1 MPETVLI
8 EFVSD
13 ISQLAPAVDK
23 LEQMGQVEKA
33 AADQFRATNK
43 TIQDQGRVVKLTADE
58 FKKSGLTLEQLVAKV
73 KRSTTDTQKFLD
85 IEKQL
90 KGELEK
96 VRAELKQ
103 VVEQLDKLK
112 NKEKETDSASQSLKS
127 QLRQLV
133 EQLAQMKVAG
143 QDNTE
148 QYRLLAQ
155 QAGKLKDAIG
165 DANQEVKNFGSD
177 TSTLDG
183 VISLAGGIAGGFAVV
198 QGAAALFGDESEELQ
213 KTLLRVNAAMAILQG
228 LQQLQTV
235 LQKESAAATLA
246 NTIATKARTAA
257 QAAFNFV
264 VGTSTGVMKA
274 FRIALAATGVG
285 LLVIGITTL
294 IQKLDLF
301 AGTAKKTANDLQTL
315 RDQVQALNED
325 INRLG
330 DDAQRDTNLAIAAL
344 RAKGATDKE
353 IYEAERKLLKENL
366 DLKLA
371 AENNIQDAA
380 FAALANAQDAKAEA
394 KIKETQ
400 EFKDLQKD
408 LANAEKE
415 RRDAKT
421 ALDILDFDFTGKL
434 REKELDEQKK
444 AIDDAKKLREEA
456 DRLAKEQRAAGFAD
470 FKAGLE
476 LQLLAAEE
484 GSDEQLELKKR
495 LLLASLQIDLENEK
509 LTTNQRK
516 LLIQEFFK
524 ERINL
529 EKNFFSEIKR
539 LTIEQTISNLQAE
552 LQTLELSGQRKLE
565 VTEETIRLSAELEV
579 QAANGNVEK
588 IKEIN
593 AKRDK
598 AIRDA
603 RISSIQEALD
613 YELQSAEVGNAA
625 TVRALTRRLAD
636 EKTTLQDRIA
646 IIDELSDYDSSAI
659 QKRIAALN
667 DERKQGLISQKDYD
681 LQYKELV
688 DEQTKVWEDAEEKKT
703 AATKKAA
710 DERKQ
715 RTIQEIQA
723 IVEAVTSVVDVLD
736 SLFQLQSSRENDS
749 LNQQKKQLKDLQDAG
764 AITEKEA
771 ITRQKRIEAE
781 EKRVRQQQAVRDKQI
796 AVFKAL
802 LAIPQAILTGLSQG
816 GPILAAIYGALAGVQ
831 AAIVIARP
839 IPKFGKGKKDKY
851 EGFGEVGET
860 GTELIERNGRM
871 YVADK
876 SQVVWLGKNDKVY
889 NPQET
894 QKMLGRSAMNTSRP
908 ELIIEKKKPEFDYK
922 KLGKEIG
929 KHTST
934 TVYVDGYREQ
944 QIQKELFTRDLNKRR
959 SW

>member
-1 MPETVLI
+1 MPEQVII
-8 EFVSD
+8 EFISD
-13 ISQLAPAVDK
+13 TSQLAPAVDQ

-33 AADQFRATNK
+33 TADQFRATNK
-43 TIQDQGRVVKLTADE
+43 TIQDQGRVMKMTADE
-58 FKKSGLTLEQLVAKV
+58 FKRSGLTLEQLASKV
-73 KRSTTDTQKFLD
+73 KKSSTETASLVN
-85 IEKQL
+85 IEKAL
-90 KGELEK
+90 KTELGK
-96 VRAELKQ
+96 VATEVKNTSYALSKQDKVLKDNTTST
-103 VVEQLDKLK
+103 LALR
-112 NKEKETDSASQSLKS
+112 S
-127 QLRQLV
+127 QLRQMI

-228 LQQLQTV
+228 LQQVQVL

-246 NTIATKARTAA
+246 NTISLKL
-257 QAAFNFV
+257 FNFV
-264 VGTSTGVMKA
+264 VGTSTGLLKA
-274 FRIALAATGVG
+274 FRIALALTGVG
-285 LLVIGITTL
+285 LLVIGVIAL
-294 IQKLDLF
+294 VNAFKSSNDEMER
-301 AGTAKKTANDLQTL
+301 ANDLLEQQKSRL
-315 RDQVQALNED
+315 EGLNEVIDQRTSIEEARARAIGAAESEIIKIQGRGLLARREGLTKSNQLIREEMALLDPTSKAWFELNTRLEENGD
-325 INRLG
+325 IIRGLDTDIVVKQLNLEKQLADERAEALKKRI
-330 DDAQRDTNLAIAAL
+330 DAQKKADEEAA
-344 RAKGATDKE
+344 
-353 IYEAERKLLKENL
+353 
-366 DLKLA
+366 KLA
-371 AENNIQDAA
+371 
-380 FAALANAQDAKAEA
+380 
-394 KIKETQ
+394 
-400 EFKDLQKD
+400 
-408 LANAEKE
+408 KE
-415 RRDAKT
+415 RRA
-421 ALDILDFDFTGKL
+421 AEFEDF
-434 REKELDEQKK
+434 
-444 AIDDAKKLREEA
+444 
-456 DRLAKEQRAAGFAD
+456 RAAI
-470 FKAGLE
+470 E
-476 LQLLAAEE
+476 LQLLATKE
-484 GSDEQLELKKR
+484 GSGEQLELRKK
-495 LLLASLQIDLENEK
+495 LMLATLQIDLDNEK
-509 LTTNQRK
+509 LTNNQRK
-516 LLIQEFFK
+516 LLIQTFFK
-524 ERINL
+524 ERTDIEKKFLADRGKFIL
-529 EKNFFSEIKR
+529 EQVASDI
-539 LTIEQTISNLQAE
+539 QAE
-552 LQTLELSGQRKLE
+552 LQGLELSNDRKLE
-565 VTEETIRLSAELEV
+565 LTETAISLAAEMEIE
-579 QAANGNVEK
+579 AALGNGAK
-588 IKEIN
+588 IAEIN

-603 RISSIQEALD
+603 RITSIQEALD

-646 IIDELSDYDSSAI
+646 IIDELSEVESSAI

-667 DERKQGLISQKDYD
+667 KERKDGLISQKDYN
-681 LQYKELV
+681 LQYEILV
-688 DEQTKVWEDAEEKKT
+688 DEQNKVWEDAEAKKT
-703 AATKKAA
+703 EVTKKAIE
-710 DERKQ
+710 ERKQ
-715 RTIQEIQA
+715 KTIEEIQTIA
-723 IVEAVTSVVDVLD
+723 EATTAVLDVLD
-736 SLFQLQSSRENDS
+736 SLFQLQSSRENES

-839 IPKFGKGKKDKY
+839 IPKFGKGKKNKY
-851 EGFGEVGET
+851 EGPAEVGET

-894 QKMLGRSAMNTSRP
+894 QKMLGKSAMNTSRP
-908 ELIIEKKKPEFDYK
+908 ELTIEKKKPEFDYK
-922 KLGKEIG
+922 QLGKEIG